1 MQKTYTFT
9 SDQTRGPDGKKRV
22 DLGRLDFGLLRLKDK
37 NLLLY
42 GPCKKCKKRERREW
56 RVDKGRKK
64 RERKKKK
71 KKRERERKERR

>member
-22 DLGRLDFGLLRLKDK
+22 DLGCLDFGLLRLKDK

-42 GPCKKCKKRERREW
+42 GPCKMQKKR
-56 RVDKGRKK
+56 
-64 RERKKKK
+64 K
-71 KKRERERKERR
+71 KKREESRE

>member
-22 DLGRLDFGLLRLKDK
+22 DLGCFDFWLLRLKDK

-42 GPCKKCKKRERREW
+42 GPCKNAKKEKEEERRE
-56 RVDKGRKK
+56 
-64 RERKKKK
+64 
-71 KKRERERKERR
+71 

>member
-22 DLGRLDFGLLRLKDK
+22 DLGFFDFGLLRLKDK

-42 GPCKKCKKRERREW
+42 GPCKMQKERKKRVESRQKDAKNVRERR
-56 RVDKGRKK
+56 RR
-64 RERKKKK
+64 
-71 KKRERERKERR
+71 KREREREERR